1 MTDSNYVFDQEKMEE
16 MVRLNAQ
23 GMFLTRGMGGVLP
36 EQSKQE
42 LALFHDVLDLACG
55 PGEWALQL
63 TFEHPT
69 LQVVGVDLSERMIEY
84 AQAQALATH
93 LPARFQVMNILTSPL
108 PFEESSF
115 DLVNMRLLIGI
126 LYPEQWPALLAECLR
141 LLRPGGII
149 RVTEVERALSNNAFF
164 ERFASLWA
172 DVLYRDHRS
181 FSSDGLHYGL
191 LPMLKRL
198 LKLAGFVDIRHIPYM
213 IDVSADVP
221 EAHQAFFTDLLASVQ
236 VGMPYLQKMARTE
249 AERGELE
256 SLYDQIQDLA
266 KEEDFYA
273 YWPLMT
279 FLGRKPK
286 TQ

>member
-1 MTDSNYVFDQEKMEE
+1 MADSNYVFDQEKMEE

-36 EQSKQE
+36 EQSRQE
-42 LALFHDVLDLACG
+42 LTLLHDVLDLACG
-55 PGEWALQL
+55 PGEWVLQL
-63 TFEHPT
+63 AFEHPAI
-69 LQVVGVDLSERMIEY
+69 QAVGVDLSERMIEY
-84 AQAQALATH
+84 AQAQAMATH
-93 LPARFQVMNILTSPL
+93 LPAHFQVMNILKFPM
-108 PFEESSF
+108 PFEGNSF

-149 RVTEVERALSNNAFF
+149 RVTEFERPLSNNAFF
-164 ERFASLWA
+164 ERFQSLWA
-172 DVLYRDHRS
+172 DAFYRDHRS
-181 FSSDGLHYGL
+181 FSPDGLHYGL
-191 LPMLKRL
+191 LPMLKPL
-198 LKLAGFVDIRHIPYM
+198 LKRAGFEDIRHIPYM

-221 EAHQAFFTDLLASVQ
+221 EAHQAFFADALASLQ
-236 VGMPYLQKMARTE
+236 VGMPYLQRMARTE

-256 SLYDQIQDLA
+256 RLYNQLQDLA
-266 KEEDFYA
+266 REEDFYA

-279 FLGRKPK
+279 FLGRKPR